1 MNQYFVKLG
10 NDVEGPLSESE
21 LRERLSAQRIPSN
34 ALIKQGHNG
43 GEFTTDYVKRHTPVE
58 DLLNHVDQVI
68 DVTAGIT
75 SFNKFIANLAELEG
89 TKSMKRRL
97 AKSITE
103 QFR

>member
-43 GEFTTDYVKRHTPVE
+43 GEFTTDYVKRIF
-58 DLLNHVDQVI
+58 DLLDQQGWYVRGDDGTSGPFVDSKIQSMLYLV
-68 DVTAGIT
+68 VTWSAIW
-75 SFNKFIANLAELEG
+75 I
-89 TKSMKRRL
+89 
-97 AKSITE
+97 
-103 QFR
+103 